1 MLQTQ
6 LEKCWYRYAL
16 DDVFVGQTPIF
27 LDRDGVINIDI
38 GYLSKPEDVRLVP
51 HAANAIAQFNAAR
64 RPVIIVTN
72 QSGIGRGYYGW
83 NDFEA
88 TQQEIQRQ
96 LSISGGHMD
105 AAFASPFHHD
115 GTPPYN
121 FEEHLWRKPNP
132 GMLLAAR
139 DLLGV
144 DLHNAWLVG
153 DNISDILAA
162 KAAGCMGGVLVGDT
176 KTYTQ
181 GDYNLLRNNF
191 KVEQA
196 SNLLHAVEFIL

>member
-6 LEKCWYRYAL
+6 TEKWWYQYTV

-38 GYLSKPEDVRLVP
+38 GYLSRPEDVRLVP
-51 HAANAIAQFNAAR
+51 HAATAIARFNAAR

-83 NDFEA
+83 SDFEA
-88 TQQEIQRQ
+88 TQHEIQRQ

-105 AAFASPFHHD
+105 AAFASPFHHH
-115 GTPPYN
+115 GNPPYN
-121 FEEHLWRKPNP
+121 FEEHPWRKPNP

-139 DLLGV
+139 DLLGI
-144 DLHNAWLVG
+144 DLSNAWLVG
-153 DNISDILAA
+153 DNVSDILAA
-162 KAAGCMGGVLVGDT
+162 KAAGCLGGVLVGDT
-176 KTYTQ
+176 KTFTPS
-181 GDYNLLRNNF
+181 DYDLLSRNF
-191 KVEQA
+191 QAEQA
-196 SNLLHAVEFIL
+196 SNLLHATKFIL